1 MTGDSRDNEFLDL
14 QRDVRDML
22 RRTYPNPERVGCLD
36 QSTLEAIARGELPP
50 DHPGHAHVMECSPC
64 YEESY
69 AMRQHFL
76 AGQAR
81 ARATRWRTVGIGALA
96 VAAAALV
103 AAILLTG
110 RQQRPAPTSPPKPE
124 IAANRPPSPP
134 PVEAP
139 LPTSVVNL
147 QVASPTRGGSDQK
160 APGGPQ
166 RLARRKQNLRLY
178 LPVGMDE
185 GTYEV
190 RLRQEGAQ
198 AVALELSGTARME
211 DGLAVLRFQPDLSTL
226 AAGRYELEFRR
237 RAGQWL
243 SMLVLVE

>member
-1 MTGDSRDNEFLDL
+1 MAGDSRENEFLDM
-14 QRDVRDML
+14 QREVRDML
-22 RRTYPNPERVGCLD
+22 RKTYPNPERIGCPD

-50 DHPGHAHVMECSPC
+50 DHPGHAHLMECSPC

-69 AMRQHFL
+69 AMRQRFF
-76 AGQAR
+76 AGQAT
-81 ARATRWRTVGIGALA
+81 AKATRWRTVGIGALA

-103 AAILLTG
+103 AVILLTG
-110 RQQRPAPTSPPKPE
+110 RQGDQVRTLPPTPE
-124 IAANRPPSPP
+124 IAANHSPRSP
-134 PVEAP
+134 TTEAP

-147 QVASPTRGGSDQK
+147 QVASPTRGGTDQK

-166 RLARRKQNLRLY
+166 RLARQKQNLRLY

-190 RLRQEGAQ
+190 RLRQEGATR
-198 AVALELSGTARME
+198 VSLELSGTARME
-211 DGLAVLRFQPDLSTL
+211 DGLAVLRFQPDLSGL
-226 AAGRYELEFRR
+226 APGRYELEFRR

-243 SMLVLVE
+243 SMLVLIE